1 MAFKMRKGFC
11 EHCGVVDRETAL
23 YTAAGPVDIVED
35 ELSPIGFV
43 VVPVQELC
51 PICATL
57 EGVAAPE
64 VADKVREYTDLMK
77 VSVELP
83 SQVGLVGPSTRP
95 VAPEPLDDILVDR
108 ESELEGRFA
117 HLIGTTAATT
127 TTVAPSATI
136 EEEEIV
142 TGEEEGGEIPE
153 GTKKEELLRLMRKL
167 RRLLME
173 R

>member
-23 YTAAGPVDIVED
+23 YTAAGPVDVVED

-117 HLIGTTAATT
+117 HLIGTTAAA

-142 TGEEEGGEIPE
+142 TEGEEEEIPE
-153 GTKKEELLRLMRKL
+153 EEEEKKEELLRLMRKL